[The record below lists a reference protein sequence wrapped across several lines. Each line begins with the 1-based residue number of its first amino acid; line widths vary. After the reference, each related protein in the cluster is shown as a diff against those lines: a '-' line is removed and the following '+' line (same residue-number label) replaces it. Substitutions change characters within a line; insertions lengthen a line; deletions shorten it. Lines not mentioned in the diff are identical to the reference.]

1 LVREITIM
9 RHLGLVLVTHGDAA
23 VGVLR
28 LADVAKEILFKIE
41 DCRVPLKEGS
51 EEQPDTLAA

>member
-1 LVREITIM
+1 M